1 MRNILTLGLI
11 VMLSTACIT
20 EKVIE
25 PRDPKRA
32 AELNAELGLGY
43 MRQGQYKRAMNKLEK
58 ALDFDSKNVQA
69 LHYKGELHRRLG
81 EADKAGDYF
90 KQALALAPKD
100 QIILNNYGVYLCD
113 IKDYE
118 QAISIFNKSLEDP
131 LYENKARVYEN
142 IGLCRL
148 WQGKVNQSESAF
160 QQALALNSN
169 MSTSLLELAKIRFDQ
184 GNKQEAYEY
193 YNRYIAIAAHTP
205 ASLWLGILIEHGRG
219 AKNTVA
225 SYKVKLKGRY
235 PDAKETRLLLK
246 LEKQGKL

>member
-1 MRNILTLGLI
+1 MRNTLALGLMVI
-11 VMLSTACIT
+11 LLSACVT
-20 EKVIE
+20 DKVIE

-43 MRQGQYKRAMNKLEK
+43 MRQGQYKRAMSKLEK
-58 ALDFDSKNVQA
+58 AIGYDSRNVKA
-69 LHYKGELHRRLG
+69 LHYKAELHRRLG
-81 EADKAGDYF
+81 QKEEAGEYF
-90 KQALALAPKD
+90 ERAMSLDPENQLL
-100 QIILNNYGVYLCD
+100 LNNYGVYLCG
-113 IKDYE
+113 IKKYDE
-118 QAISIFNKSLEDP
+118 AITIFDKSLEDP

-148 WQGKVNQSESAF
+148 WDNKVNQAESAF
-160 QQALALNSN
+160 HQALVINPN

-184 GNKQEAYEY
+184 GDKHEAYEF

-205 ASLWLGILIEHGRG
+205 ESLWLGILIEHGRG

-235 PDAKETRLLLK
+235 PNSKETKLLLK
-246 LEKQGKL
+246 LERQGRI